1 MSKKKCRYCTG
12 EKLKYV
18 PMNNMGDNFILM
30 PPEEKGEKWR
40 LLSEHSRNQI
50 ALLKVRYCPMCGRK
64 LKKGKIGKE

>member
-12 EKLKYV
+12 EKLKYT
-18 PMNNMGDNFILM
+18 PINNMGDNFILM

-40 LLSEHSRNQI
+40 LLSEYSRNQI

-64 LKKGKIGKE
+64 LKKGK